1 MAQRPL
7 VLDSDPGLDDAVA
20 LHYLLARPEWQLI
33 AFTAVGGNVP
43 VDITF
48 RNARALAAAYG
59 IDRDVPV
66 YRGAGRPISRVAI
79 GSDFHGPTGLG
90 TRILPDSTAPE
101 PGTGAVLELLRLS
114 RVHEGELTVVATGP
128 LTNIAVALILDPGFA
143 RRVARL
149 VFMGG
154 AARVPGNVTTV
165 AEFNVWADPDA
176 ADIVVASGVP
186 YTMVGLDVTH
196 QAPLTAADVARIEEA
211 GTPHAELSAA
221 FMRGYLDSYLTFTG
235 RDHAFLHD
243 PLAIGVASEDTFAT
257 VETGT
262 VVVGTDLGLHRGET
276 VFIPDSAA
284 QSPILPEAVRNR
296 ASGKGGVAVGAGTE
310 NFTADFVQRLRE
322 PLPQTRIRD

>member
-20 LHYLLARPEWQLI
+20 LHYLLARPEWQLV
-33 AFTAVGGNVP
+33 AYTAVGGNVP

-196 QAPLTAADVARIEEA
+196 QAPLTA
-211 GTPHAELSAA
+211 
-221 FMRGYLDSYLTFTG
+221 
-235 RDHAFLHD
+235 
-243 PLAIGVASEDTFAT
+243 
-257 VETGT
+257 
-262 VVVGTDLGLHRGET
+262 
-276 VFIPDSAA
+276 
-284 QSPILPEAVRNR
+284 
-296 ASGKGGVAVGAGTE
+296 
-310 NFTADFVQRLRE
+310 
-322 PLPQTRIRD
+322 